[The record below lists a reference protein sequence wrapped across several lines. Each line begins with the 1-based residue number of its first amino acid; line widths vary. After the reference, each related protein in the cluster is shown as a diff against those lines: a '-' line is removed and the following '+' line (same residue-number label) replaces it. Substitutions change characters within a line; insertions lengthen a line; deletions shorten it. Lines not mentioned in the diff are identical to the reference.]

1 MPDNYSPGRNGPAT
15 SEQKISLLVVD
26 DHPLLLAGLCMLL
39 NAEKDLEVVGQAD
52 NALEAMRLARE
63 KKPQIILLD
72 ITLQETS
79 GLDLLP
85 AIREACPDSR
95 VIMLT
100 MHEDQQYMQKAI
112 QTGAAGFV
120 LKKGLDV
127 DLLYAIRAV
136 MRGEMFIQPSMLKD
150 YLQPSAKPPLSK
162 EPPPDKDA
170 VLWNSLSA
178 REREVMAEVARG
190 YTSKEIGEKLFL
202 SEKTVATYRSRAM
215 FKLGL
220 ETRAELIE
228 LALKIGLLP
237 QR

>member
-1 MPDNYSPGRNGPAT
+1 MSL
-15 SEQKISLLVVD
+15 SEQKISLLVID

-39 NAEKDLEVVGQAD
+39 NAETDMEVVGQAD
-52 NALEAMRLARE
+52 NAREAVVIATE

-85 AIREACPDSR
+85 TFRERCPDSR

-136 MRGEMFIQPSMLKD
+136 SRGEMFIQPSMLKD
-150 YLQPSAKPPLSK
+150 YLQPQSPRGH
-162 EPPPDKDA
+162 EPPEDKDA
-170 VLWNSLSA
+170 VLWGSLST

-220 ETRAELIE
+220 ETRADLID
-228 LALKIGLLP
+228 LALKIGVLP
-237 QR
+237 HRQGEQ

>member
-1 MPDNYSPGRNGPAT
+1 MPDR
-15 SEQKISLLVVD
+15 KISILVVD

-39 NAEKDLEVVGQAD
+39 NAEPDMEVVGKAD
-52 NALEAMRLARE
+52 NAQEALMIAGDQ
-63 KKPQIILLD
+63 KPRIILLD

-85 AIREACPDSR
+85 KLKETCPDSR

-100 MHEDQQYMQKAI
+100 MHEDQQYMQRAI
-112 QTGAAGFV
+112 EAGAVGFV

-136 MRGEMFIQPSMLKD
+136 VRGQIFIQPSMLKD
-150 YLQPSAKPPLSK
+150 YLQPTGKPSRADAPPL
-162 EPPPDKDA
+162 DKNR
-170 VLWNSLSA
+170 VLWNSLST
-178 REREVMAEVARG
+178 REREVMTEVARG

-215 FKLGL
+215 SKLGL
-220 ETRAELIE
+220 ETRADLIE
-228 LALKIGLLP
+228 FALKVGILP
-237 QR
+237 QTD